1 MLDQLASSK
10 KIIVVTTS
18 LSCGGITSFLI
29 PLVNFL
35 SNEGHDVTLAYTKD
49 EGNFLLRLNSTIKL
63 LQYQSLS
70 RKQSIKAWCRHLAF
84 YDMFRVRVRMNNQK
98 PHQPSVQRLGYI
110 TAKYVHVTNDKFD
123 VAISTAEG
131 LCNAVVANIIN
142 ATIKIGWVHPDMGS
156 IGIDVKA
163 GQKILDR
170 LDYVVAVSE
179 AGYNSLRTYFPKDRQ
194 KILHIENMMDVE
206 GIKRRGE
213 ELIHDVTNLD
223 EGINI
228 VTVCRISNESK
239 RLDRVIKVATIL
251 RDRQFKFRWNII
263 GDGPDLAMIKSLVEK
278 YKLQDKV
285 LLLGG
290 RVNPLPYIKQS
301 DCFVLTSQFEGK
313 PVVIEEAKILHVP
326 VIVTEY
332 SSAKM
337 QVTPEVGRVV
347 PNEDGLL
354 EIKIADLI
362 MDMEWLNEVRRNNKL
377 FNYSNVMS
385 EEKINTILA

>member
-1 MLDQLASSK
+1 MSDKLSSSK

-35 SNEGHDVTLAYTKD
+35 SNEGHEVTLAYTKD
-49 EGNFLLRLNSTIKL
+49 EGNFLKRLNSTIKL
-63 LQYQSLS
+63 LQYQTLN
-70 RKQSIKAWCRHLAF
+70 RKQCVKVWCKHFAF
-84 YDMFRVRVRMNNQK
+84 YDMFRIRFRKNNQK

-110 TAKYVHVTNDKFD
+110 TASYVHLTNEQFD
-123 VAISTAEG
+123 IAISTAEG
-131 LCNAVVANIIN
+131 FCNAVVANNIK
-142 ATIKIGWVHPDMGS
+142 ATKKIGWVHPDMGA
-156 IGIDVKA
+156 IGLDVKE

-179 AGYNSLRTYFPKDRQ
+179 AGYNSLRTYFPKDQQ
-194 KILHIENMMDVE
+194 KILYIENMMDVE
-206 GIKRRGE
+206 SIKRRGE
-213 ELIHDVTNLD
+213 ELIHDITSLD
-223 EGINI
+223 AGINI

-239 RLDRVIKVATIL
+239 RLDRVIKIAAIL
-251 RDRQFKFRWNII
+251 RDRQFKYRWNIV
-263 GDGPDLAMIKSLVEK
+263 GDGPDLAMVKSLVEK
-278 YKLQDKV
+278 YNLQDKV
-285 LLLGG
+285 ILLGG

-301 DCFVLTSQFEGK
+301 DCFVLTSQFEGQ

-326 VIVTEY
+326 VIVTDY

-337 QVTPEVGRVV
+337 QVNPDVGQVV

-362 MDMEWLNEVRRNNKL
+362 MNKEWLSEVRRNKS
-377 FNYSNVMS
+377 FTYSNIIS